1 MAILKNQIIS
11 VIGLGKMGLEIY
23 NRLYNK
29 NFNIYGYDINPDIK
43 KINSHINF
51 LELDKIFELSDL
63 ILFIIP
69 SNEEIYPVIK
79 KNKIKKNSVL
89 LDLTTSMPN
98 QTVKIN
104 NYLSKKNVKYF
115 DAAMSGGATGAKNGT
130 LTLMVGA
137 NESQLTK
144 FKIVLNLISQN
155 VFFYG
160 KVGSGHA
167 MKLLHNSVC
176 HGIFLM
182 MCEIGQLAEEI
193 DINLDDLIETFN
205 VSNARS
211 YISEQRFPNHI
222 LTKQFKGNSYM
233 KNLKKDLDM
242 VKKLSDKN
250 ISSNHY
256 IKLTNNLLQKFN
268 KNFDNHDFTEI
279 YKLWPSNIKK

>member
-1 MAILKNQIIS
+1 MLKNQIIS
-11 VIGLGKMGLEIY
+11 VIGLGKMGLGIY

-43 KINSHINF
+43 INNSHIKF
-51 LELDKIFELSDL
+51 LELEKIFELSHL
-63 ILFIIP
+63 ILLVVP
-69 SNEEIYPVIK
+69 SNEEIYSIIK
-79 KNKIKKNSVL
+79 KYKIKMNSVL
-89 LDLTTSMPN
+89 IDLTTSMPD
-98 QTVKIN
+98 QTIKIN
-104 NYLSKKNVKYF
+104 NYLSKKNVEYI
-115 DAAMSGGATGAKNGT
+115 DAAMSGGATGANNGT

-137 NESQLTK
+137 KESQLTK
-144 FKIVLNLISQN
+144 FKMVLDLISEN
-155 VFFYG
+155 KFFYG

-182 MCEIGQLAEEI
+182 MCEIGQLAEEL

-211 YISEQRFPNHI
+211 FISEQRFPNHI
-222 LTKQFKGNSYM
+222 LTKQFNGNSYM

-256 IKLTNNLLQKFN
+256 IKLTNNILQKFN
-268 KNFDNHDFTEI
+268 KSFDNHDFTEI
-279 YKLWPSNIKK
+279 YKLWPKNIKK